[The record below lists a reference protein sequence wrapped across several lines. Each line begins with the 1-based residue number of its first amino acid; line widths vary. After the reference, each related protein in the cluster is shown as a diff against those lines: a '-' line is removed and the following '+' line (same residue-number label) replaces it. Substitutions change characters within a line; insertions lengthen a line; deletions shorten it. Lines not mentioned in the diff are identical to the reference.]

1 MFFYN
6 AGMRLY
12 WELAK
17 LSFQRQLT
25 YRAATLAGLA
35 TNFFFGLLR
44 AAVLLALLSARP
56 GATDLSNEA
65 AVTFTALSQALIAY
79 LSLFGW
85 YDLMNTVSAGE
96 VATDLLKPMDYF
108 LVWLSRDT
116 GRALTNLLTR
126 GITILIIYDI
136 FFDMV
141 YPQSVSQ
148 WLAVFLALI
157 LGLLVSFGWRFL
169 VNLASF
175 WTPNASGL
183 GRFAFG
189 MSWVM
194 SGFFMPLR
202 FFPDWFV
209 QLCNLTP
216 FPSMVNTVV
225 EIYLGLLSGREL
237 LLALSTQLL
246 WFVALL
252 IATRL
257 VLRAGIS
264 RLVIQGG

>member
-1 MFFYN
+1 MH
-6 AGMRLY
+6 LY
-12 WELAK
+12 WQLAK

-44 AAVLLALLSARP
+44 ASVLIALLTARP
-56 GATDLSNEA
+56 GATDLSIPSA
-65 AVTFTALSQALIAY
+65 ITFTALSQALIAY

-96 VATDLLKPMDYF
+96 VAADLLKPMDYF
-108 LVWLSRDT
+108 TFWLAKDT

-126 GITILIIYDI
+126 GLTILLVYDL
-136 FFDMV
+136 FFEMV
-141 YPQSVSQ
+141 YPHSLAQ
-148 WLAVFLALI
+148 WLAVLLALI
-157 LGLLVSFGWRFL
+157 LALLVSFGWRFL

-175 WTPNASGL
+175 WTPNANGI

-189 MSWVM
+189 MAWVM

-209 QLCNLTP
+209 TICNFTP
-216 FPSMVNTVV
+216 FPSMVNTIV
-225 EIYLGLLSGREL
+225 EIYLGLLSGRAL
-237 LLALSTQLL
+237 ILALTTQLL
-246 WFVALL
+246 WFLALL
-252 IATRL
+252 IACRL